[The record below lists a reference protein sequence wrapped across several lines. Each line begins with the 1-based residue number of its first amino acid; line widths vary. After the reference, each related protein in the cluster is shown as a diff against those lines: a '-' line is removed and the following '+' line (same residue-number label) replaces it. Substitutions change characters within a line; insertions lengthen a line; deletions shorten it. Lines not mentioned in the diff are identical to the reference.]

1 MKKDKLKKILW
12 YPEAKDDILAI
23 YIWLFILF
31 VILIIATL
39 CLGKEVIKLFL
50 GIMIVLFVIMTC
62 LDGRLY
68 ATFLKVGK
76 KRVKIYY
83 LFFNHKKLK
92 RSEIKISFTE
102 IANLFGSSMFYN
114 PREVRG
120 GKWVPDSYFGFV
132 LYTKVKFIDNYYLKQ
147 NLDTVAKKK
156 VYMDYSWKTLR
167 NRKFI
172 VIDGTYKNYKYL
184 RQFFGVDKFCDTR
197 GIEENKIAEYEEK
210 LRQETLT
217 ESI

>member
-1 MKKDKLKKILW
+1 MKKIKW
-12 YPEAKDDILAI
+12 FPEARGDTLAV
-23 YIWLFILF
+23 YLFLF
-31 VILIIATL
+31 LSIVILIVVAFCI
-39 CLGKEVIKLFL
+39 GKEVIKIIL
-50 GIMIVLFVIMTC
+50 GSMMGLFVVVTC

-76 KRVKIYY
+76 KYVKIYY

-102 IANLFGSSMFYN
+102 IANLFGACVIYN
-114 PREVRG
+114 PQEVRG
-120 GKWVPDSYFGFV
+120 GKWVPDSYFAFV

-156 VYMDYSWKTLR
+156 VYIDYSWKTLR

>member
-1 MKKDKLKKILW
+1 MKKIKW
-12 YPEAKDDILAI
+12 FPEARGDTLAV
-23 YIWLFILF
+23 YLFLF
-31 VILIIATL
+31 LSIAILIVLAFCI
-39 CLGKEVIKLFL
+39 GKEVIKIIL
-50 GIMIVLFVIMTC
+50 GSMMGLFVVVTC

-120 GKWVPDSYFGFV
+120 GKWVPDSYFAFV

-147 NLDTVAKKK
+147 NLDTIAKKK

-172 VIDGTYKNYKYL
+172 VIDGNYKNYKYL

-197 GIEENKIAEYEEK
+197 GIEEDKIAEYEAKLQEEK
-210 LRQETLT
+210 QENIQ
-217 ESI
+217 S

>member
-1 MKKDKLKKILW
+1 MKKIKW
-12 YPEAKDDILAI
+12 FPEARGDTLAV
-23 YIWLFILF
+23 YLFLF
-31 VILIIATL
+31 LSIAILIVLAFCI
-39 CLGKEVIKLFL
+39 GKEVIKIIL
-50 GIMIVLFVIMTC
+50 GSMMGLFVVVTC

-114 PREVRG
+114 PREVWG
-120 GKWVPDSYFGFV
+120 GKWVPDSYFAFV

-147 NLDTVAKKK
+147 NLDTIAKKK
-156 VYMDYSWKTLR
+156 VYMDYSWKTPR

-172 VIDGTYKNYKYL
+172 VIDGNYKNYKYL

-197 GIEENKIAEYEEK
+197 GIEEDKIAEYEAKLQEEK
-210 LRQETLT
+210 QEN
-217 ESI
+217 I

>member
-1 MKKDKLKKILW
+1 MKKIKW
-12 YPEAKDDILAI
+12 FPEARGDTLAV
-23 YIWLFILF
+23 YLFLF
-31 VILIIATL
+31 LSIAILIVLAFCI
-39 CLGKEVIKLFL
+39 GKEVIKIIL
-50 GIMIVLFVIMTC
+50 GSMMGLFVVVTC

-76 KRVKIYY
+76 KYVKIYY

-102 IANLFGSSMFYN
+102 IANLFGACVIYN
-114 PREVRG
+114 PQEVRG
-120 GKWVPDSYFGFV
+120 GKWVPDSYFAFV
-132 LYTKVKFIDNYYLKQ
+132 LYTKVKFIDNYYLKE
-147 NLDTVAKKK
+147 NLDTIAKKK
-156 VYMDYSWKTLR
+156 VYMDYSCKTLR

-197 GIEENKIAEYEEK
+197 GIEENKIAEYEAK
-210 LRQETLT
+210 LRQETL
-217 ESI
+217 SAAK